1 MILHYSH
8 HIHQPVFRLT
18 YLHFARKKLK
28 AYGVFASS
36 GNFYTELV
44 HQRLS
49 WIGGYQ
55 ICGRT
60 LYTHIHRLAWNN
72 LLIKL

>member
-8 HIHQPVFRLT
+8 CIHLPVFRLT
-18 YLHFARKKLK
+18 YHHFVRKKLK
-28 AYGVFASS
+28 AYGVFVSS

-44 HQRLS
+44 YQRPS
-49 WIGGYQ
+49 SSEGCQ
-55 ICGRT
+55 IYGRI
-60 LYTHIHRLAWNN
+60 LYKYIHRLAWNN